1 MRQIRL
7 RWGFC
12 LAKVRQITFKKE
24 NDSVIE
30 GFGDLFTTDNKTVF
44 RKIDSLNY
52 NSSFKLIEIDCGK

>member
-1 MRQIRL
+1 MGQIRL

-24 NDSVIE
+24 NDSFIE

>member
-24 NDSVIE
+24 NDSFIE